1 VGVGEVNALSP
12 RAPIMTEKPV
22 LLSLSNITK
31 RFGALT
37 ANDAI
42 SLDLHEGE
50 ILALLGENGA
60 GKTTLMNILF
70 GHYVQDEGDVLVR
83 AGDGSMSALPPG
95 SPGAALKAGIGMVH
109 QHFTLAENLSGLAN
123 IRLGTE
129 ALLSF
134 GREGAARAK
143 VRKIIEESG
152 LDVDLDR
159 RVADLTVGEKQ
170 RIEILKALYRDAK
183 VLILDEPT
191 AVLTPQESEG
201 LFVVLRRLAA
211 NGLGVIFISHKLGE
225 VLAVSHRIMV
235 LRGGKK
241 AGELVTAEADRR
253 AIADLMVGKAVA
265 EVVRVPATPGEVL
278 LELDNVSLQM
288 GPGRQV
294 LSGASLSLRAGEV
307 VGLAGVSGN
316 GQSGI
321 AALISGLV
329 TPTSGAMRLYGEP
342 VAKANPRDFVAAGV
356 ARMPEDRQHD
366 GVVGTMSVADNIAI
380 EEVRSP
386 AFSKMGLLD
395 RKAMRARAQDA
406 IAAYDVRCPGPDAE
420 ARLLSGGNVQKL
432 ILARVLEREPRV
444 ILANQPTRG
453 LDVGAQAEVHRRIL
467 AARDRGAAVLVISED
482 LDELFALAD
491 RFLVVHAGE
500 VSDAG
505 PSEGLDRGTIGLMM
519 AGQARPMGIAS

>member
-1 VGVGEVNALSP
+1 
-12 RAPIMTEKPV
+12 MTDPQT
-22 LLSLSNITK
+22 LLSLESITK
-31 RFGALT
+31 RFGPLV
-37 ANDAI
+37 ANNAI
-42 SLDLHEGE
+42 SLSLHTGE

-70 GHYVQDEGDVLVR
+70 GHYVQDEGHVRVAGADGALVT
-83 AGDGSMSALPPG
+83 LPPG
-95 SPGAALKAGIGMVH
+95 SPGAALAAGIGMVH
-109 QHFTLAENLSGLAN
+109 QHFTLAENLSGLDN

-129 ALLSF
+129 PLLSL
-134 GREGAARAK
+134 GRGQAARDK
-143 VRKIIEESG
+143 VRRIIAESG

-170 RIEILKALYRDAK
+170 RIEILKALYRDAR

-191 AVLTPQESEG
+191 AVLTPQEAEG

-225 VLAVSHRIMV
+225 VLSVSNRIVV
-235 LRGGKK
+235 LRGGVV
-241 AGELVTAEADRR
+241 AGQLTTAEADRR

-265 EVVRVPATPGEVL
+265 EITRTPAMVGRPVL
-278 LELDNVSLQM
+278 ALDNVSL
-288 GPGRQV
+288 GKPGDRQ
-294 LSGASLSLRAGEV
+294 SLRNVSLTLRSGEV

-321 AALISGLV
+321 AALLSGLAV
-329 TPTSGAMRLYGEP
+329 PTSGAMRLFDQP
-342 VAKANPRDFVAAGV
+342 VTRADPRALVAQGI

-380 EEVRSP
+380 EDVRSP
-386 AFSKMGLLD
+386 DFSRLGLID
-395 RKAMRARAQDA
+395 RKAMRARAEAA
-406 IAAYDVRCPGPDAE
+406 ITAYDVRCPGPDAE

-432 ILARVLEREPRV
+432 ILARVLERNPRI

-453 LDVGAQAEVHRRIL
+453 LDIGAQAEVHRRIL

-482 LDELFALAD
+482 LDELFTLSD
-491 RFLVVHAGE
+491 RFLVAHAGE
-500 VSDAG
+500 IADAG
-505 PSEGLDRGTIGLMM
+505 PADGLDRGTIGLMM
-519 AGQARPMGIAS
+519 AGQSPVRETIAS

>member
-1 VGVGEVNALSP
+1 MTD
-12 RAPIMTEKPV
+12 PIP
-22 LLSLSNITK
+22 LLSLDDITK
-31 RFGALT
+31 RFGPLV

-42 SLDLHEGE
+42 SLTLHQGE

-70 GHYVQDEGDVLVR
+70 GHYVQDEGTVR
-83 AGDGSMSALPPG
+83 VASGDGTMTTLPPG
-95 SPGAALKAGIGMVH
+95 SPGAALAAGIGMVH
-109 QHFTLAENLSGLAN
+109 QHFTLAENLSGLDN

-129 ALLSF
+129 KLLSL
-134 GREGAARAK
+134 GSRATARAK
-143 VRKIIEESG
+143 LQRLIAESG
-152 LDVDLDR
+152 LEVDLDR

-170 RIEILKALYRDAK
+170 RVEILKALYRDAR

-191 AVLTPQESEG
+191 AVLTPQEALG
-201 LFVVLRRLAA
+201 LFTVLRRLAA

-235 LRGGKK
+235 LRGGKV
-241 AGELVTAEADRR
+241 AGTLVTEKADRH

-265 EVVRVPATPGEVL
+265 ELQRLPGSRGKTL
-278 LELDNVSLQM
+278 LEFDNVSF
-288 GPGRQV
+288 GKPGSRTALNAV
-294 LSGASLSLRAGEV
+294 SLALRAGEI

-316 GQSGI
+316 GQTSI
-321 AALISGLV
+321 AALISGLAV
-329 TPTSGAMRLYGEP
+329 PDRGTMRLYGNP
-342 VAKANPRDFVAAGV
+342 VTRADPRRLVAAGV

-380 EEVRSP
+380 EDVRSLSRHG
-386 AFSKMGLLD
+386 FID
-395 RKAMRARAQDA
+395 RRAMRARAEAA

-432 ILARVLEREPRV
+432 ILARVLEREPKI

-453 LDVGAQAEVHRRIL
+453 LDIGAQAEVHRRII

-491 RFLVVHAGE
+491 RFLVIHAGTL
-500 VSDAG
+500 VDAG
-505 PSEGLDRGTIGLMM
+505 PTDELDRRTIGLMM
-519 AGQARPMGIAS
+519 AGQTGDLERVAS

>member
-1 VGVGEVNALSP
+1 
-12 RAPIMTEKPV
+12 MTSTDTV
-22 LLSLSNITK
+22 LSLEGITK
-31 RFGALT
+31 RFGKLT
-37 ANDAI
+37 ANDH
-42 SLDLHEGE
+42 LDLSLRRGE

-70 GHYVQDEGDVLVR
+70 GHYVQDEGVVR
-83 AGDGSMSALPPG
+83 VNGEMLPPG

-109 QHFTLAENLSGLAN
+109 QHFALAENLSGLDN

-129 ALLSF
+129 GLFAL
-134 GREGAARAK
+134 GGKAAARKK
-143 VRKIIEESG
+143 VEQIIAESG
-152 LDVDLDR
+152 LEVDLDR
-159 RVADLTVGEKQ
+159 KVASLTVGEKQ
-170 RIEILKALYRDAK
+170 RVEILKALYRNVR

-191 AVLTPQESEG
+191 AVLTPQEAEG
-201 LFVVLRRLAA
+201 LFTVLRRLAA

-225 VLAVSHRIMV
+225 VLSVSTRILV
-235 LRGGKK
+235 LRGGRK
-241 AGELVTAEADRR
+241 AGELVTADADRR

-265 EVVRVPATPGEVL
+265 EVKRTAATPAETL
-278 LELDNVSLQM
+278 LEFSDVHLRRGSTRESLRNV
-288 GPGRQV
+288 GF
-294 LSGASLSLRAGEV
+294 ALRAGEI

-316 GQSGI
+316 GQGGI
-321 AALISGLV
+321 AALISGLAV
-329 TPTSGAMRLYGEP
+329 PDQGAVLLYGEP
-342 VAKANPRDFVAAGV
+342 ITRADPRALVAAGV

-380 EEVRSP
+380 EEVRSG
-386 AFSKMGLLD
+386 AFSRMGLLD
-395 RKAMRARAQDA
+395 RKAMQARATSA
-406 IAAYDVRCPGPDAE
+406 IAAYDIRCPGPDAE

-453 LDVGAQAEVHRRIL
+453 LDVGAQSEVHRRII

-505 PSEGLDRGTIGLMM
+505 PSDRLDRGAVGLLM
-519 AGQARPMGIAS
+519 AGQAA

>member
-1 VGVGEVNALSP
+1 
-12 RAPIMTEKPV
+12 MTDAPV
-22 LLSLSNITK
+22 LLSLRNITK

-42 SLDLHEGE
+42 SLDLHRGE

-70 GHYVQDEGDVLVR
+70 GHYVQDEGDVRVLSE
-83 AGDGSMSALPPG
+83 DGALAALPPG

-129 ALLSF
+129 PLLSL
-134 GREGAARAK
+134 GRESAARAK
-143 VRKIIEESG
+143 VKKIIAESG

-170 RIEILKALYRDAK
+170 RIEILKALYRDAR

-191 AVLTPQESEG
+191 AVLTPQEAEG
-201 LFVVLRRLAA
+201 LFVVLRRLAS

-225 VLAVSHRIMV
+225 VLAVSHRILV

-241 AGELVTAEADRR
+241 AGELVTSQADRR

-265 EVVRVPATPGEVL
+265 EVVRIPALPGETL
-278 LELDNVSLQM
+278 MEFDNVSLEA
-288 GPGRQV
+288 GGRQA
-294 LSGASLSLRAGEV
+294 LSGVNLKLRAGEI

-321 AALISGLV
+321 AALISGLAV
-329 TPTSGAMRLYGEP
+329 PTSGTLRLYGE
-342 VAKANPRDFVAAGV
+342 AITKASPRDLVTSGV

-395 RKAMRARAQDA
+395 RKAMRERATSA
-406 IAAYDVRCPGPDAE
+406 ISGYDVRCPGPDAE

-491 RFLVVHAGE
+491 RFVVVHAGE
-500 VSDAG
+500 LSDAG
-505 PSEGLDRGTIGLMM
+505 SSESLDRGTIGLMM
-519 AGQARPMGIAS
+519 AGQTRRPVGIAS

>member
-1 VGVGEVNALSP
+1 
-12 RAPIMTEKPV
+12 MTDTTV
-22 LLSLSNITK
+22 LLSLSNVTK

-42 SLDLHEGE
+42 SLDLHRGE

-70 GHYVQDEGDVLVR
+70 GHYLQDEGEVR
-83 AGDGSMSALPPG
+83 VAGGLLPPG

-109 QHFTLAENLSGLAN
+109 QHFALAENLSGLDN

-129 ALLSF
+129 ALVSF
-134 GREGAARAK
+134 GRKGAARAK
-143 VRKIIEESG
+143 VQAIIAESG
-152 LDVDLDR
+152 LEVDLDR
-159 RVADLTVGEKQ
+159 RVAELTVGEKQ

-191 AVLTPQESEG
+191 AVLTPQEAEG
-201 LFVVLRRLAA
+201 LFVVLRRLAE

-225 VLAVSHRIMV
+225 VLAVSHRILV
-235 LRGGKK
+235 LRGGRK
-241 AGELVTAEADRR
+241 AGELVTADADRR
-253 AIADLMVGKAVA
+253 GIADLMVGKAVA
-265 EVVRVPATPGEVL
+265 EIVRVPARPGEVL
-278 LELDNVSLQM
+278 LELDRVSLRV
-288 GPGRQV
+288 GNARQ
-294 LSGASLSLRAGEV
+294 SLSDVSLRLRAGEV

-321 AALISGLV
+321 AALVSGLAV
-329 TPTSGAMRLYGEP
+329 PTSGTMRLYGNA
-342 VAKANPRDFVAAGV
+342 VGKADPRALVAAGV

-380 EEVRSP
+380 EEVRSA

-395 RKAMRARAQDA
+395 RKAMRERATAA
-406 IAAYDVRCPGPDAE
+406 IAGYDVRCPGPDAE

-491 RFLVVHAGE
+491 RFVVVHAGE
-500 VSDAG
+500 LSDAG
-505 PSEGLDRGTIGLMM
+505 PSEKLDRGTIGLMM
-519 AGQARPMGIAS
+519 AGQRSGPAELAS

>member
-1 VGVGEVNALSP
+1 MISSDVV
-12 RAPIMTEKPV
+12 
-22 LLSLSNITK
+22 LSLEGITK
-31 RFGALT
+31 RFGKLV
-37 ANDAI
+37 ANDGLHL
-42 SLDLHEGE
+42 SLKRGE

-70 GHYVQDEGDVLVR
+70 GHYVQDEGDVRV
-83 AGDGSMSALPPG
+83 AGADGALHTLPPG
-95 SPGAALKAGIGMVH
+95 SPGAALAAGIGMVH
-109 QHFTLAENLSGLAN
+109 QHFALAENLSGLDN

-129 ALLSF
+129 GLFAL
-134 GREGAARAK
+134 GGKAAARRK
-143 VRKIIEESG
+143 VQQIIAESG
-152 LDVDLDR
+152 LEVDLDR
-159 RVADLTVGEKQ
+159 PVANLAVGEKQ
-170 RIEILKALYRDAK
+170 RVEILKALYRDVR

-191 AVLTPQESEG
+191 AVLTPQEADG
-201 LFVVLRRLAA
+201 LFAVLRRLAS

-225 VLAVSHRIMV
+225 VLSVSHRILV
-235 LRGGKK
+235 LRGGRK
-241 AGELVTAEADRR
+241 AGELVTADADRR

-265 EVVRVPATPGEVL
+265 EVTRTAAQPGEAL
-278 LELDNVSLQM
+278 LEFSGVHLRYGSARQTLRDVSF
-288 GPGRQV
+288 
-294 LSGASLSLRAGEV
+294 ALRAGEI

-316 GQSGI
+316 GQAGI
-321 AALISGLV
+321 AALISGLASPDAG
-329 TPTSGAMRLYGEP
+329 TMSLYGSA
-342 VAKANPRDFVAAGV
+342 VTNADPRGLVAAGV

-380 EEVRSP
+380 EEVRGGAYSR
-386 AFSKMGLLD
+386 FGLLD
-395 RKAMRARAQDA
+395 RKAMTARATSA
-406 IAAYDVRCPGPDAE
+406 IAAYDIRCPGPDAE

-453 LDVGAQAEVHRRIL
+453 LDVGAQSEVHRRII

-505 PSEGLDRGTIGLMM
+505 ASSQLDRGTIGLLM
-519 AGQARPMGIAS
+519 AGQAA

>member
-1 VGVGEVNALSP
+1 MTD
-12 RAPIMTEKPV
+12 PIP
-22 LLSLSNITK
+22 LLSLHNISK
-31 RFGALT
+31 RFGPLV

-42 SLDLHEGE
+42 SLDLHQGE

-70 GHYVQDEGDVLVR
+70 GHYVQDEGTVSV
-83 AGDGSMSALPPG
+83 AAHDGTMTALPPG
-95 SPGAALKAGIGMVH
+95 SPGAALAAGIGMVH
-109 QHFTLAENLSGLAN
+109 QHFTLAENLSGLDN

-129 ALLSF
+129 KLLSL
-134 GREGAARAK
+134 GRRAAARDK
-143 VRKIIEESG
+143 VQKLIAESG
-152 LDVDLDR
+152 LEVDVDR

-170 RIEILKALYRDAK
+170 RVEILKALYRDAR

-191 AVLTPQESEG
+191 AVLTPQEALG
-201 LFVVLRRLAA
+201 LFTVLRRLAA

-235 LRGGKK
+235 LRGGKV
-241 AGELVTAEADRR
+241 AGTLATEKADRH

-265 EVVRVPATPGEVL
+265 EVQRLPGSRGKAL
-278 LELDNVSLQM
+278 LEFDNVSF
-288 GPGRQV
+288 GKPGSRAALHMV
-294 LSGASLSLRAGEV
+294 SFALRSGEI

-316 GQSGI
+316 GQTSI
-321 AALISGLV
+321 AALISGLAV
-329 TPTSGAMRLYGEP
+329 PASGAMRLYGNP
-342 VAKANPRDFVAAGV
+342 VTRADPRALVAAGV

-380 EEVRSP
+380 EDVRSP
-386 AFSKMGLLD
+386 QLSRYGLID
-395 RKAMRARAQDA
+395 RRAMRARAAAA

-432 ILARVLEREPRV
+432 ILARVLDREPNI

-453 LDVGAQAEVHRRIL
+453 LDIGAQAEVHRRIIT
-467 AARDRGAAVLVISED
+467 ARDRGAAVLVISED

-491 RFLVVHAGE
+491 RFLVIHAGTL
-500 VSDAG
+500 VDAG
-505 PSEGLDRGTIGLMM
+505 PAELLDRRTVGLMM
-519 AGQARPMGIAS
+519 AGQLGKLETLAS

>member
-1 VGVGEVNALSP
+1 
-12 RAPIMTEKPV
+12 MTDAPV
-22 LLSLSNITK
+22 LLSLQNITK
-31 RFGALT
+31 RFGPLI
-37 ANDAI
+37 ANNAI
-42 SLDLHEGE
+42 SLDLHRGE

-70 GHYVQDEGDVLVR
+70 GHYVQDEGDVCVL
-83 AGDGSMSALPPG
+83 GDDGALAILPPG
-95 SPGAALKAGIGMVH
+95 SPGAALRAGIGMVH
-109 QHFTLAENLSGLAN
+109 QHFALAENLTGLAN

-129 ALLSF
+129 PLLSF
-134 GREGAARAK
+134 GRESAARAK
-143 VRKIIEESG
+143 VRKIITESG

-191 AVLTPQESEG
+191 AVLTPQEAEG
-201 LFVVLRRLAA
+201 LFVVLRRLAE

-225 VLAVSHRIMV
+225 VLSVSHRILV
-235 LRGGKK
+235 LRAGTK
-241 AGELVTAEADRR
+241 AGELVTAQADRR
-253 AIADLMVGKAVA
+253 AIADLMVGKTVA
-265 EVVRVPATPGEVL
+265 EVVRVPAAPGKIL
-278 LELDNVSLQM
+278 LEFDNVSLQS
-288 GPGRQV
+288 GGRQA
-294 LSGASLSLRAGEV
+294 LSRVNLQLRAGEV
-307 VGLAGVSGN
+307 VGLAGVSG
-316 GQSGI
+316 
-321 AALISGLV
+321 
-329 TPTSGAMRLYGEP
+329 TMRLYGQD
-342 VAKANPRDFVAAGV
+342 VTRASPRDLVNAGV

-366 GVVGTMSVADNIAI
+366 GVVGTMSVVDNIAI
-380 EEVRSP
+380 EDVRSP

-395 RKAMRARAQDA
+395 RKAMRERATAA
-406 IAAYDVRCPGPDAE
+406 IAGYDVRCPGPDAE

-432 ILARVLEREPRV
+432 ILARVLERDPRV

-491 RFLVVHAGE
+491 RFLVAHAGE

-505 PSEGLDRGTIGLMM
+505 PSDGLDRGTIGLMM
-519 AGQARPMGIAS
+519 AGQARPPVGIAS

>member
-1 VGVGEVNALSP
+1 MTD
-12 RAPIMTEKPV
+12 PIP
-22 LLSLSNITK
+22 LLSLDNITK
-31 RFGALT
+31 RFGSLL
-37 ANDAI
+37 ANNAI
-42 SLDLHEGE
+42 SLDLHKGE

-70 GHYVQDEGDVLVR
+70 GHYVQDEGSVRVLAR
-83 AGDGSMSALPPG
+83 DGSQATLPPG
-95 SPGAALKAGIGMVH
+95 SPGAALSAGIGMVH
-109 QHFTLAENLSGLAN
+109 QHFTLAENLSGLDN

-129 ALLSF
+129 PLLSL
-134 GREGAARAK
+134 GARGKARAK
-143 VRKIIEESG
+143 IAKIIAESG

-159 RVADLTVGEKQ
+159 RVAALTVGEKQ
-170 RIEILKALYRDAK
+170 RVEILKALYRDAR

-191 AVLTPQESEG
+191 AVLTPQEAEG
-201 LFVVLRRLAA
+201 LFTVLRRLAA

-225 VLAVSHRIMV
+225 VLSVSHRILV
-235 LRGGKK
+235 LRAGQK
-241 AGELVTAEADRR
+241 AGELQTAAADRR

-265 EVVRVPATPGEVL
+265 EVTRTPGKPGDIALQFDAVSL
-278 LELDNVSLQM
+278 GRPGDRQALRNVSF
-288 GPGRQV
+288 
-294 LSGASLSLRAGEV
+294 ALRTGEI

-321 AALISGLV
+321 AALISGLATPASGTLRLFGTPV
-329 TPTSGAMRLYGEP
+329 TSADPRAL
-342 VAKANPRDFVAAGV
+342 VAQGV

-386 AFSKMGLLD
+386 GFSRHGLLD
-395 RKAMRARAQDA
+395 RKAMRARATAA

-453 LDVGAQAEVHRRIL
+453 LDIGAQSEVHRRII

-500 VSDAG
+500 LIDAG
-505 PSEGLDRGTIGLMM
+505 PAEHLDRGTIGLLM
-519 AGQARPMGIAS
+519 AGQSQAQETLAS

>member
-1 VGVGEVNALSP
+1 MND
-12 RAPIMTEKPV
+12 PIP
-22 LLSLSNITK
+22 LLSLDSITK
-31 RFGALT
+31 RFGPLV

-42 SLDLHEGE
+42 SLTLHQGE

-70 GHYVQDEGDVLVR
+70 GHYVQDAGTVR
-83 AGDGSMSALPPG
+83 VATADATMATLPPG
-95 SPGAALKAGIGMVH
+95 SPGAALAAGIGMVH
-109 QHFTLAENLSGLAN
+109 QHFTLAENLSGLDN

-129 ALLSF
+129 KLLSL
-134 GREGAARAK
+134 GSRSKARDQVQKLIA
-143 VRKIIEESG
+143 ESG
-152 LDVDLDR
+152 LEVDLDR

-170 RIEILKALYRDAK
+170 RVEILKALYRDAR

-191 AVLTPQESEG
+191 AVLTPQEALG
-201 LFVVLRRLAA
+201 LFTVLRRLAA

-235 LRGGKK
+235 LRGGKV
-241 AGELVTAEADRR
+241 AGTLATEQADRH

-265 EVVRVPATPGEVL
+265 EVTRLPGSRGKAL
-278 LELDNVSLQM
+278 LEFENVSL
-288 GPGRQV
+288 GKPGSRSALGQV
-294 LSGASLSLRAGEV
+294 SFALRSGEI

-316 GQSGI
+316 GQASI
-321 AALISGLV
+321 AALISGLAV
-329 TPTSGAMRLYGEP
+329 PDSGTMRLYGE
-342 VAKANPRDFVAAGV
+342 AITRAGPRHLVAAGV

-386 AFSKMGLLD
+386 LFSRYGLLD
-395 RKAMRARAQDA
+395 RNAMRARAQAA

-432 ILARVLEREPRV
+432 ILARVLDREPQV

-453 LDVGAQAEVHRRIL
+453 LDIGAQAEVHRRII

-491 RFLVVHAGE
+491 RFLVIHAGKL
-500 VSDAG
+500 VDAG
-505 PSEGLDRGTIGLMM
+505 PAEELDRRTIGLMM
-519 AGQARPMGIAS
+519 AGQSGKLETLAS